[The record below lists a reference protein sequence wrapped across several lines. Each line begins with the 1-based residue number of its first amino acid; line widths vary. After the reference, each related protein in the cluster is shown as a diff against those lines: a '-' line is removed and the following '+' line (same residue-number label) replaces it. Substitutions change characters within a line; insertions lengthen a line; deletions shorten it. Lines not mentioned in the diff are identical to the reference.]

1 MSALRDESRFRLSVQ
16 TMRFPY
22 EPMLSPGAAA
32 PGVRLGK
39 IAVGADGVDA
49 GGVGADVGGLSHLDK
64 SFHPLSRFAESLA
77 VRLA

>member
-1 MSALRDESRFRLSVQ
+1 
-16 TMRFPY
+16 MRFPY

-39 IAVGADGVDA
+39 IDVGAGGVGA
-49 GGVGADVGGLSHLDK
+49 GGVGADVGVVSHLDS
-64 SFHPLSRFAESLA
+64 SFHPLSRFAVSLA

>member
-1 MSALRDESRFRLSVQ
+1 MRL
-16 TMRFPY
+16 PY

-39 IAVGADGVDA
+39 IDVGAGGVGSGD
-49 GGVGADVGGLSHLDK
+49 VGADVGAEPHVDS
-64 SFHPLSRFAESLA
+64 SFDPPSRFALSRA